1 MELVRNELETDK
13 VLLYSAG
20 HDFLKLSATGDCE
33 VPAGSEGV
41 GCVMDNGVLKALS
54 KVFHKT
60 SLTQQMW
67 LLEDKLASVA
77 RPT

>member
-1 MELVRNELETDK
+1 MSLKQIE

-20 HDFLKLSATGDCE
+20 CDFLKLAATGDCE
-33 VPAGSEGV
+33 VPAGSEEV
-41 GCVMDNGVLKALS
+41 GCVMDNGVLKALN

-67 LLEDKLASVA
+67 LLEDRLASVA